1 MSAYIVVAPV
11 RYSLLCFWLVCL
23 WLSAGAETLWDY
35 LQQAR
40 PELARQRL
48 RSFTPLQRAQLAYA
62 AGETGEAWRL
72 IRQLEK
78 SYQPGQQ
85 PPEFFWV
92 RAQLLRND
100 QWELAEKNLRGL
112 LELKCSREL
121 RLGALSLLAQG
132 AAEQH
137 QEAQSQQYWADAT
150 QQASLLQDHEVA
162 ALIRL
167 GLIQANLHL
176 QANRPNQALAGLLT
190 TRTLATRSHFPAL
203 ACLADLKLAETDMEL
218 ADWQAFPTHCLRSL
232 EQARACPEPWLVE
245 KICTFWVD
253 QQLAR
258 RSEPRAVGHC
268 VTSLEAAQEWFQ
280 GEARLAVTRQLA
292 RAYSL
297 GLNERVKGLRLLDS
311 ALRQCKQPRLRVRI
325 LAERFSQISPG
336 DKLARRTALLELNGA
351 LQKLGDLQ
359 PEDPILRT
367 LPRHGGLAAL
377 AETYLPDDPGKAEET
392 FRKAE
397 TAAATPARR
406 LEVVNYELTRY
417 TAVQAMPLA
426 RKTLTRLLEMLKA
439 APLDQETS
447 RIVRSQMFA
456 LRSEASQFKRLLLV
470 DDIRP
475 APESPSTIVLT
486 QLLREQALQSRLERN
501 IYDRIRLAQ
510 NYKESCEAY
519 QARAEL
525 LLAQGRW
532 GEAIL
537 ALERVQQS
545 AKVGGWPLRQALA
558 QRMMADAFWTMG
570 RARLAIEAEKTAEQL
585 FAASPNARDQRSA
598 QDCRLLRAY
607 FLLRSNQAQDAL
619 LLCQHSGSPWFSF
632 LEGRCYLA
640 LNQPA
645 QAEKAFLAARFDE
658 ELPEIGRLVY
668 LARCGSRS
676 DEYYREAYERARRSG
691 SLAVREVCL
700 DWAGWLRQQHQEE
713 RASQLEREAAGL
725 VTAMLQEYPAEVRE
739 RLLDEPHTQVL
750 LKSNRPALVN
760 ATVSESPRESRRTF
774 LAKLN
779 DVRERYPDLD
789 STLAVPPGDLAAL
802 QEQLPKNRVLVQ
814 YYAADTDLYAMRV
827 DSSSCRLIQV
837 AVEKKVLQQWV
848 EDLRRALIRGNEVP
862 ELPARRL
869 HAILVGALGSD
880 LDGKQIQVVPNG
892 FFWYLP
898 WDVLK
903 DPQGRFL
910 VESQEWS
917 CVSPAE
923 LLRAGIGSEKAG
935 QTLERVV
942 ALGGTSA
949 NLPATG
955 QEASAVAALF
965 PHGVALIGPQARA
978 SELVRLAPR
987 AQVLHV
993 AAHSGLSPELNQT
1006 YIELSDGRFSLEQ
1019 IYGLQL
1025 ERGAR
1030 VVLSSC
1036 ESGLGQA
1043 APGREVASLASAF
1056 LSSGASS
1063 VVATLWRV
1071 EDGPSAAFFQKFYPH
1086 LLKNES
1092 ISTSLRQARLEC
1104 LNDPELKEPRNW
1116 GAYQLIG
1123 DPG

>member
-1 MSAYIVVAPV
+1 MARAS
-11 RYSLLCFWLVCL
+11 YSFVLFLWFVCL
-23 WLSAGAETLWDY
+23 SLTAGAETLWDY

-48 RSFTPLQRAQLAYA
+48 RSFTPIEQAQLAYA
-62 AGETGEAWRL
+62 SGETGEAWRI
-72 IRQLEK
+72 IRKLEK
-78 SYQPGQQ
+78 TYQPGKQ

-92 RAQLLRND
+92 RGQLLRNE
-100 QWELAEKNLRGL
+100 QWDLAEKNFRGM
-112 LELKCSREL
+112 LELKCSREM
-121 RLGALSLLAQG
+121 RLAALTLLAQG

-137 QEAQSQQYWADAT
+137 QEAASKRYWSDAA
-150 QQASLLQDHEVA
+150 QQASLLNENEVA

-167 GLIQANLHL
+167 DLIQANLHL
-176 QANRPNQALAGLLT
+176 QASQPNQALAGLLT
-190 TRTLATRSHFPAL
+190 ARSLATRAHYPAL
-203 ACLADLKLAETDMEL
+203 ASLIDLKLAEADMEL

-245 KICTFWVD
+245 KICAFWVD

-268 VTSLEAAQEWFQ
+268 ITSLEAAQEWFQ

-292 RAYSL
+292 RAYSV
-297 GLNERVKGLRLLDS
+297 GLNQRSKGLALLDK
-311 ALRQCKQPRLRVRI
+311 ALRQCKNPRLRVRI
-325 LAERFSQISPG
+325 LAERFMQLGPW
-336 DKLARRTALLELNGA
+336 DKLARRAALLKLNGA
-351 LQKLGDLQ
+351 LHQLGELQ
-359 PEDPILRT
+359 PEDPILRS
-367 LPRHGGLAAL
+367 LPRHGGLATL
-377 AETYLPDDPGKAEET
+377 AETYLPDDPEKAQEI

-397 TAAATPARR
+397 AGAGTPARR
-406 LEVVNYELTRY
+406 LEIVNFELTRY
-417 TAVQAMPLA
+417 TAVNAMPLA
-426 RKTLTRLLEMLKA
+426 RKTLSHLLELLKS
-439 APLDQETS
+439 APLDQETA
-447 RIVRSQMFA
+447 RLVRSQMFA
-456 LRSEASQFKRLLLV
+456 LRGEASQSKRLLLV

-486 QLLREQALQSRLERN
+486 TLLHEEALQSKLERN

-510 NYKESCEAY
+510 NYREACDAY

-532 GEAIL
+532 GEALL
-537 ALERVQQS
+537 ALERLQQS
-545 AKVGGWPLRQALA
+545 AKEGGWPLRQAQGL
-558 QRMMADAFWTMG
+558 RMSADAFWILG
-570 RARLAIEAEKTAEQL
+570 RSKLAIEAEKSAEFL
-585 FAASPNARDQRSA
+585 FAASPNARDQRNA
-598 QDCRLLRAY
+598 LDCRLLRAY
-607 FLLRSNQAQDAL
+607 FLLRSNQAQEAL
-619 LLCQHSGSPWFSF
+619 LLCQQNRGPWFSF
-632 LEGRCYLA
+632 LEGRCQLA
-640 LNQPA
+640 LKQPEA
-645 QAEKAFLAARFDE
+645 AEKAFLAARFDE
-658 ELPEIGRLVY
+658 ELSEIGRLVY
-668 LARCGSRS
+668 LARCGSQP
-676 DEYYREAYERARRSG
+676 EQYYREAYTRAQKTA

-700 DWAGWLRQQHQEE
+700 DWAAWLRSQHREP
-713 RASQLEREAAGL
+713 EAARL
-725 VTAMLQEYPAEVRE
+725 EAETATQVTALLQEYPAEVRD
-739 RLLDEPHTQVL
+739 RLLDEPHTQLL
-750 LKSNRPALVN
+750 LKSNRPTTA
-760 ATVSESPRESRRTF
+760 AASEESPRESRRTF

-814 YYAADTDLYAMRV
+814 YFSADTDLYAMRV
-827 DSSSCRLIQV
+827 DSNSCRLIQV
-837 AVEKKVLQQWV
+837 AVEKQVLQKWV
-848 EDLRRALIRGNEVP
+848 EDIRKALTRGSDVP
-862 ELPARRL
+862 EAAARRL
-869 HAILVGALGSD
+869 HAVLVGSLGQD
-880 LDGKQIQVVPNG
+880 LNGKQVQVVPNG

-903 DPQGRFL
+903 DGQGKYL

-923 LLRAGIGSEKAG
+923 LLRAGVGAG
-935 QTLERVV
+935 PSQKLERVL
-942 ALGGTSA
+942 ALGGTTPS
-949 NLPATG
+949 LPATG

-965 PHGVALIGPQARA
+965 PHGVALVGAEAKA
-978 SELVRLAPR
+978 SELIRLAPQ

-1019 IYGLQL
+1019 VYGLQL
-1025 ERGAR
+1025 ERGSK

-1043 APGREVASLASAF
+1043 APGREVSSLASAF

-1071 EDGPSAAFFQKFYPH
+1071 EDAPSAAFFQKFYPH
-1086 LLKNES
+1086 LLKNQS
-1092 ISTSLRQARLEC
+1092 ISEALRQARLEC
-1104 LNDPELKEPRNW
+1104 LQDPQLKDPRNW

>member
-1 MSAYIVVAPV
+1 MARANYRLV
-11 RYSLLCFWLVCL
+11 LLWFVCL
-23 WLSAGAETLWDY
+23 SLTAGAETLWDY

-48 RSFTPLQRAQLAYA
+48 RSFTPLEEAQLAYA
-62 AGETGEAWRL
+62 RGETGEAWRL

-78 SYQPGQQ
+78 SYKPGQQ

-92 RAQLLRND
+92 RGQLLRNE
-100 QWELAEKNLRGL
+100 QWDLAEKNFRGL

-121 RLGALSLLAQG
+121 RLATLTLLAQG

-137 QEAQSQQYWADAT
+137 QEAASRQYWSDAA
-150 QQASLLQDHEVA
+150 QQASLLNENEVA

-167 GLIQANLHL
+167 DLIQANLHL
-176 QANRPNQALAGLLT
+176 QSNQANQALAGLLT
-190 TRTLATRSHFPAL
+190 ARSLATRSHYPAL
-203 ACLADLKLAETDMEL
+203 ASLVDLKLAETDMEL

-268 VTSLEAAQEWFQ
+268 ITSLEAAQDWFQ

-292 RAYSL
+292 RAYTV
-297 GLNERVKGLRLLDS
+297 GLNQRGKGLQLLDT
-311 ALRQCKQPRLRVRI
+311 ALRQCKNPRLRVRI
-325 LAERFSQISPG
+325 LGERFNQVGPG
-336 DKLARRTALLELNGA
+336 DKLARRAALTELTTA
-351 LQKLGDLQ
+351 LQKLGELQ
-359 PEDPILRT
+359 PEDPILRS

-377 AETYLPDDPGKAEET
+377 AETYLPDEPEKAAEI

-397 TAAATPARR
+397 MSVPSAARR
-406 LEVVNYELTRY
+406 LEIVNFELTRY
-417 TAVQAMPLA
+417 TAVNAMPQA
-426 RKTLTRLLEMLKA
+426 RKTLSHLLELLKE
-439 APLDQETS
+439 APLDQDTA
-447 RIVRSQMFA
+447 RLVRSQMFA
-456 LRSEASQFKRLLLV
+456 LRGEASQSKRLLLV

-475 APESPSTIVLT
+475 APESPATIVLT
-486 QLLREQALQSRLERN
+486 QLLHEEALQSKLERN

-510 NYKESCEAY
+510 NYREACDAY

-537 ALERVQQS
+537 ALERLQQS
-545 AKVGGWPLRQALA
+545 AKEGGWPLRQAQAL
-558 QRMMADAFWTMG
+558 RMSADAFWTLG
-570 RARLAIEAEKTAEQL
+570 RARMAIEAEKSAERL
-585 FAASPNARDQRSA
+585 FAASPSARDQRSA
-598 QDCRLLRAY
+598 QDCRLLQAY
-607 FLLRSNQAQDAL
+607 FLLRSNQAQEAL
-619 LLCQHSGSPWFSF
+619 ALCRQTRGPWFSF

-640 LNQPA
+640 LKQPA
-645 QAEKAFLAARFDE
+645 EAEKAFQAARFDE
-658 ELPEIGRLVY
+658 ELSEIGRLVY
-668 LARCGSRS
+668 LARCGSRPE
-676 DEYYREAYERARRSG
+676 EYYREAYERARKTA

-700 DWAGWLRQQHQEE
+700 DWAAWLRQNHQED
-713 RASQLEREAAGL
+713 RAAQLERETATQ
-725 VTAMLQEYPAEVRE
+725 VTALLQEYPAEVRD
-739 RLLDEPHTQVL
+739 RLLDEPHTQLL
-750 LKSNRPALVN
+750 LKSNRPV
-760 ATVSESPRESRRTF
+760 ATAAVAESPRESRRTF

-802 QEQLPKNRVLVQ
+802 QDQLPKNRVLVQ
-814 YYAADTDLYAMRV
+814 YFSADTDLYAMRV
-827 DSSSCRLIQV
+827 DSNSCRLIQV
-837 AVEKKVLQQWV
+837 AVEKQVLQKWV
-848 EDLRRALIRGNEVP
+848 DDIRQALSRGNEVP
-862 ELPARRL
+862 EAASRRL
-869 HAILVGALGSD
+869 HAILVGSLGPE
-880 LDGKQIQVVPNG
+880 LDGKQVQVVPNG

-903 DPQGRFL
+903 DGQGRYL

-923 LLRAGIGSEKAG
+923 LLRGGVKADKAPPA
-935 QTLERVV
+935 LERVL

-965 PHGVALIGPQARA
+965 PHGVALVGPQARA
-978 SELVRLAPR
+978 SELVRLAPQ

-1019 IYGLQL
+1019 VYGLQL
-1025 ERGAR
+1025 ERGSK

-1043 APGREVASLASAF
+1043 APGREVSSLASAF

-1071 EDGPSAAFFQKFYPH
+1071 EDAPSAAFFQKFYPH
-1086 LLKNES
+1086 LLQHQT
-1092 ISTSLRQARLEC
+1092 ISAALRQARLDC
-1104 LNDPELKEPRNW
+1104 LRDPQLKDPRNW

>member
-1 MSAYIVVAPV
+1 MVAPV
-11 RYSLLCFWLVCL
+11 RSRLLLFWFVYLSLA
-23 WLSAGAETLWDY
+23 AGGETLWDY

-40 PELARQRL
+40 PDLARQRL
-48 RSFTPLQRAQLAYA
+48 HSFSPLEQAQLAYA
-62 AGETGEAWRL
+62 RGDTGEAWRL

-85 PPEFFWV
+85 PAEFFWV

-112 LELKCSREL
+112 LEMKCSRQL

-137 QEAQSQQYWADAT
+137 QQADSRQYWSDAT
-150 QQASLLQDHEVA
+150 QQASLLNENEGA

-167 GLIQANLHL
+167 NLIQANLHL
-176 QANRPNQALAGLLT
+176 QANQPNQALAGLLT
-190 TRTLATRSHFPAL
+190 ARLLASRSHFPAL
-203 ACLADLKLAETDMEL
+203 VCLVDLKLAETDMEL
-218 ADWQAFPTHCLRSL
+218 ADWQAFPTQCLRSL
-232 EQARACPEPWLVE
+232 EQARTCPEPWLVE

-268 VTSLEAAQEWFQ
+268 VTSLETARDWFQ

-297 GLNERVKGLRLLDS
+297 GLNQRAKGLGLLES
-311 ALRQCKQPRLRVRI
+311 ALRQCKQPKLRVRI
-325 LAERFSQISPG
+325 LAERFSQISPA
-336 DKLARRTALLELNGA
+336 DKLARRAALLELNGG
-351 LQKLGDLQ
+351 LQKLGPLQ
-359 PEDPILRT
+359 PEDPILRA

-377 AETYLPDDPGKAEET
+377 AETYLPDDPEKAQET
-392 FRKAE
+392 FRRAE
-397 TAAATPARR
+397 AEAPNAARR

-417 TAVQAMPLA
+417 TAVNAMPLA
-426 RKTLTRLLEMLKA
+426 RKTLTRLLGMLKE

-447 RIVRSQMFA
+447 RIVRAQMFA

-486 QLLREQALQSRLERN
+486 QLLREEALQSRLERT

-510 NYKESCEAY
+510 NYKESCDAY
-519 QARAEL
+519 LARAEL

-545 AKVGGWPLRQALA
+545 AQEGGWPLRAAQAK
-558 QRMMADAFWTMG
+558 RMSADAFWTMG
-570 RARLAIEAEKTAEQL
+570 RSRLAIEAEQSAELL

-607 FLLRSNQAQDAL
+607 FMLRSNLVQDAL
-619 LLCQHSGSPWFSF
+619 LLCQQSRGPWFSF
-632 LEGRCYLA
+632 LEGRCLLA

-645 QAEKAFLAARFDE
+645 LAEKAFSEAKFDE
-658 ELPEIGRLVY
+658 ELAEIGRLVY
-668 LARCGSRS
+668 LARCGNRPE
-676 DEYYREAYERARRSG
+676 EYYRQAYERAQKTG

-700 DWAGWLRQQHQEE
+700 DWAGWLRQQHLEE
-713 RASQLEREAAGL
+713 RAAQLERDTAQQ
-725 VTAMLQEYPAEVRE
+725 VTALLQEYPAEVRE
-739 RLLDEPHTQVL
+739 RLLDEPQTQLL
-750 LKSNRPALVN
+750 LKSNRSPVVN
-760 ATVSESPRESRRTF
+760 ATVDQSPRESRRIF

-779 DVRERYPDLD
+779 ELRERYPDLD

-802 QEQLPKNRVLVQ
+802 QAQLPKERVLVQ
-814 YYAADTDLYAMRV
+814 YFAADTDLYAMRV
-827 DSSSCRLIQV
+827 DSTRCRLIQV
-837 AVEKKVLQQWV
+837 AVEKQVLQKWV
-848 EDLRRALIRGNEVP
+848 EDLRQALSRGQDVP
-862 ELPARRL
+862 ELAARRL
-869 HAILVGALGSD
+869 YAVLIGSLGAD
-880 LDGKQIQVVPNG
+880 LDGKQVQVVPNS

-903 DPQGRFL
+903 DSQGRYL

-917 CVSPAE
+917 CVSPAQ
-923 LLRAGIGSEKAG
+923 LLRSGLHSEKLG
-935 QTLERVV
+935 QALDRVV

-955 QEASAVAALF
+955 EEASAVAALF
-965 PHGVALIGPQARA
+965 PHGLALIGPQARA
-978 SELVRLAPR
+978 SELVRLAPQ

-1006 YIELSDGRFSLEQ
+1006 YIQLSDGRFSLEQ

-1043 APGREVASLASAF
+1043 APGREVSSLASAF
-1056 LSSGASS
+1056 LSCGASS

-1071 EDGPSAAFFQKFYPH
+1071 EDAPSAAFFQKFYPH
-1086 LLKNES
+1086 LLQNRS
-1092 ISTSLRQARLEC
+1092 ISDSLRQARLEC
-1104 LNDPELKEPRNW
+1104 LKDPGLKEPCNW

>member
-1 MSAYIVVAPV
+1 MVAPV
-11 RYSLLCFWLVCL
+11 RYSFFFWLVCL
-23 WLSAGAETLWDY
+23 SLAAHGQTLWDY

-48 RSFTPLQRAQLAYA
+48 HSFTPLQQAQLACA
-62 AGETGEAWRL
+62 RGESGEAWRL

-100 QWELAEKNLRGL
+100 QWDLAEKNLRGL

-121 RLGALSLLAQG
+121 RLAALSLLAQG

-137 QEAQSQQYWADAT
+137 QEADSRQYWSDAV
-150 QQASLLQDHEVA
+150 QQATLLNDSEVA

-167 GLIQANLHL
+167 DLIQANLHL
-176 QANRPNQALAGLLT
+176 QANQPNLALAGLLT
-190 TRTLATRSHFPAL
+190 ARSLATRSHFPAL
-203 ACLADLKLAETDMEL
+203 ACLVDLKLAETDMEL

-232 EQARACPEPWLVE
+232 EGARNCPEPWLVE

-268 VTSLEAAQEWFQ
+268 VTSLESAQEWFQ
-280 GEARLAVTRQLA
+280 GESRLAVTRQLA

-297 GLNERVKGLRLLDS
+297 GLNQRARGMRLLDS
-311 ALRQCKQPRLRVRI
+311 ALSQCQQPRLRVRI
-325 LAERFSQISPG
+325 LAERFAQISPA
-336 DKLARRTALLELNGA
+336 DKLARRTALLELTGA

-359 PEDPILRT
+359 PEDPILRS

-377 AETYLPDDPGKAEET
+377 AETYLPDDPDKAQQT

-397 TAAATPARR
+397 AAALTPARR

-417 TAVQAMPLA
+417 TAVNTMPLA
-426 RKTLTRLLEMLKA
+426 RKTLSRLLEMLKA

-456 LRSEASQFKRLLLV
+456 LRSEANQSKRLLLL

-475 APESPSTIVLT
+475 APESPATIVLT
-486 QLLREQALQSRLERN
+486 QLLHEQALQSHLERN

-510 NYKESCEAY
+510 NYKESCDAY

-545 AKVGGWPLRQALA
+545 AQEGGWPLRQAQA
-558 QRMMADAFWTMG
+558 QRMMADTFWTMG
-570 RARLAIEAEKTAEQL
+570 RARLAIEHENTAERL
-585 FAASPNARDQRSA
+585 FGASPNARDQRSA

-607 FLLRSNQAQDAL
+607 FLLRSNQAQEAL
-619 LLCQHSGSPWFSF
+619 VLCQQSRGPWFSF
-632 LEGRCYLA
+632 LEGRCQMA

-645 QAEKAFLAARFDE
+645 LAEKAFLTAKFDE
-658 ELPEIGRLVY
+658 ELSEIGRLVY
-668 LARCGSRS
+668 LARCASRP
-676 DEYYREAYERARRSG
+676 EEHYREAYRRAQKTG
-691 SLAVREVCL
+691 SLVVREVCL
-700 DWAGWLRQQHQEE
+700 DWADWLRQQHQEE
-713 RASQLEREAAGL
+713 RAAQLERETAGE
-725 VTAMLQEYPAEVRE
+725 VTALLQEYPAEVRD
-739 RLLDEPHTQVL
+739 RLLDEPHTQRL
-750 LKSNRPALVN
+750 LKSNRPVVN
-760 ATVSESPRESRRTF
+760 ATPDESPRESRRLF

-779 DVRERYPDLD
+779 DMRERYPDLD

-802 QEQLPKNRVLVQ
+802 QEHLPQNRVLLQ
-814 YYAADTDLYAMRV
+814 YFAADTDLYAMRV
-827 DSSSCRLIQV
+827 DSRSCRLIQV
-837 AVEKKVLQQWV
+837 AVEKQVLQKWV
-848 EDLRRALIRGNEVP
+848 EDLRQALSRGHEPP
-862 ELPARRL
+862 ELAARRL
-869 HAILVGALGSD
+869 HAILVASLGAD

-903 DPQGRFL
+903 DGQGHYL
-910 VESQEWS
+910 VETQEWS

-923 LLRAGIGSEKAG
+923 LMRGGFRTPES
-935 QTLERVV
+935 TPLERVL
-942 ALGGTSA
+942 ALGGTSPA
-949 NLPATG
+949 LPATAA
-955 QEASAVAALF
+955 EASAVAALF
-965 PHGVALIGPQARA
+965 PHGVALVGPQARA
-978 SELVRLAPR
+978 SELVRLAPQ
-987 AQVLHV
+987 AQVLHL
-993 AAHSGLSPELNQT
+993 AAHSGLSQELNQT

-1019 IYGLQL
+1019 VYGLQL

-1043 APGREVASLASAF
+1043 APGREVSSLASAF
-1056 LSSGASS
+1056 LSCGASS
-1063 VVATLWRV
+1063 VVATLWQV
-1071 EDGPSAAFFQKFYPH
+1071 EDAPSAAFFQKFYPH
-1086 LLKNES
+1086 LLRNQS
-1092 ISTSLRQARLEC
+1092 ISTSLRQARLDC
-1104 LNDPELKEPRNW
+1104 LADPLLNSPRNW

>member
-1 MSAYIVVAPV
+1 MARVSYRA
-11 RYSLLCFWLVCL
+11 LLFWFVCL
-23 WLSAGAETLWDY
+23 SLTAGAETLWDY

-40 PELARQRL
+40 PDLARQRL
-48 RSFTPLQRAQLAYA
+48 RSFTPIQKAQLAYA
-62 AGETGEAWRL
+62 SGETGEAWRL

-100 QWELAEKNLRGL
+100 QWDLAEKNLRGL
-112 LELKCSREL
+112 LQMKCSREM

-132 AAEQH
+132 FAEQH
-137 QEAQSQQYWADAT
+137 QEGESKQFWSDAA
-150 QQASLLQDHEVA
+150 QQASLLDDHEVA

-167 GLIQANLHL
+167 DLIQANLHL
-176 QANRPNQALAGLLT
+176 QSKQPHLAVTGLLT
-190 TRTLATRSHFPAL
+190 ARSLATRSKFPAL
-203 ACLADLKLAETDMEL
+203 ACLVDLKLAEADMEL

-268 VTSLEAAQEWFQ
+268 VTSLESAQEWFQ

-292 RAYSL
+292 RAYSV
-297 GLNERVKGLRLLDS
+297 GLNQRSKGLGLLDS

-325 LAERFSQISPG
+325 LAERFSQISPA
-336 DKLARRTALLELNGA
+336 DKLARRAALLELNEG
-351 LQKLGDLQ
+351 LKHLGDLQ

-377 AETYLPDDPGKAEET
+377 AETYLPDDPDKAQQT
-392 FRKAE
+392 FRLAE
-397 TAAATPARR
+397 ASAPTAARR
-406 LEVVNYELTRY
+406 LEIINYELTRY
-417 TAVQAMPLA
+417 TAVNAMPLA
-426 RKTLTRLLEMLKA
+426 RKTLTRLLEKLKE

-456 LRSEASQFKRLLLV
+456 LRGEASQFKRLLMV

-510 NYKESCEAY
+510 NYKESCDAY

-545 AKVGGWPLRQALA
+545 AKVGGWPLRQAQAL
-558 QRMMADAFWTMG
+558 RMSADAFWILG
-570 RARLAIEAEKTAEQL
+570 RARLAIEAEKSAERL

-607 FLLRSNQAQDAL
+607 FMLRSNQAQEAL
-619 LLCQHSGSPWFSF
+619 LLCQQSRSPWFSF

-640 LNQPA
+640 LQKPA
-645 QAEKAFLAARFDE
+645 EAEKAFMAARFDE
-658 ELPEIGRLVY
+658 ELSEIGRLVY

-676 DEYYREAYERARRSG
+676 SESYQEAYQRARKIG

-700 DWAGWLRQQHQEE
+700 DWAGWLRQQHLEE
-713 RASQLEREAAGL
+713 QAVQLERETAGL
-725 VTAMLQEYPAEVRE
+725 ITAMLSEYPAEVRE
-739 RLLDEPHTQVL
+739 RLLDEPHTQLL
-750 LKSNRPALVN
+750 LKSDRPAPVN
-760 ATVSESPRESRRTF
+760 ASVAESPRESRRTF
-774 LAKLN
+774 LARLN
-779 DVRERYPDLD
+779 EVRERYPDMD

-802 QEQLPKNRVLVQ
+802 QEQLPKNRVLIQ
-814 YYAADTDLYAMRV
+814 YFAADTDLYAMRV
-827 DSSSCRLIQV
+827 DSNSCRLLQV
-837 AVEKKVLQQWV
+837 AVERQVLQKWV
-848 EDLRRALIRGNEVP
+848 EEIRQALSRGQEVP
-862 ELPARRL
+862 EMQARRL
-869 HAILVGALGSD
+869 HALLVGTLGAD
-880 LDGKQIQVVPNG
+880 LDGKQVQVVPNG

-903 DPQGRFL
+903 DVEGRYL
-910 VESQEWS
+910 VQSQEWS

-923 LLRAGIGSEKAG
+923 LLRAGVGSPAG
-935 QTLERVV
+935 SRVLERVV

-955 QEASAVAALF
+955 LEARAVAALF
-965 PHGVALIGPQARA
+965 PRGVALIGAEARA
-978 SELVRLAPR
+978 SELVRLAPQ
-987 AQVLHV
+987 AQVLHL

-1019 IYGLQL
+1019 VYGLQL

-1030 VVLSSC
+1030 VILSSC

-1092 ISTSLRQARLEC
+1092 ISRSLRQARLEC
-1104 LNDPELKEPRNW
+1104 LNDPQLKDPRNW

>member
-1 MSAYIVVAPV
+1 MARVSY
-11 RYSLLCFWLVCL
+11 RFLFLWFVCL
-23 WLSAGAETLWDY
+23 SLAAGAETLWDY

-40 PELARQRL
+40 PDLARQRL
-48 RSFTPLQRAQLAYA
+48 RSFTPIEQAQLAYA
-62 AGETGEAWRL
+62 RGETGEAWRL
-72 IRQLEK
+72 IRLLED
-78 SYQPGQQ
+78 SYQPGKQ
-85 PPEFFWV
+85 PAEFFWV

-100 QWELAEKNLRGL
+100 QWDLAEKNLRGL
-112 LELKCSREL
+112 LQMKCSREM

-132 AAEQH
+132 FAEQH
-137 QEAQSQQYWADAT
+137 QEAESKQSWSDAA
-150 QQASLLQDHEVA
+150 QQASLLNEHEVA

-167 GLIQANLHL
+167 DLIQANLHL
-176 QANRPNQALAGLLT
+176 QANQPNLAVAGLLT
-190 TRTLATRSHFPAL
+190 ARSLATRSKFPAL
-203 ACLADLKLAETDMEL
+203 ACLVDLKLAEADMEL

-258 RSEPRAVGHC
+258 RSEPRAVGLC

-280 GEARLAVTRQLA
+280 GDARLAVTRQLA
-292 RAYSL
+292 RAYSV
-297 GLNERVKGLRLLDS
+297 GLNQRAKGLALLDS

-325 LAERFSQISPG
+325 LTERFSQISPT
-336 DKLARRTALLELNGA
+336 DKLARRTALLELNEG
-351 LQKLGDLQ
+351 LKKLGDLQ
-359 PEDPILRT
+359 AEDPILRT

-377 AETYLPDDPGKAEET
+377 AETYLPDDPEKAQQT
-392 FRKAE
+392 FRQAE
-397 TAAATPARR
+397 ASALTPARR
-406 LEVVNYELTRY
+406 LEIVNYELTRY
-417 TAVQAMPLA
+417 TAVHAMPLA
-426 RKTLTRLLEMLKA
+426 RKTLSRLLEMLKE

-486 QLLREQALQSRLERN
+486 QLLHEQALQSRLERN

-510 NYKESCEAY
+510 NYKESCDAY

-532 GEAIL
+532 GEAVL

-545 AKVGGWPLRQALA
+545 AKVGGWPLRQAQAL
-558 QRMMADAFWTMG
+558 RMTADAFWTMG
-570 RARLAIEAEKTAEQL
+570 RGRLAIEAEKSAERL
-585 FAASPNARDQRSA
+585 FAASPSARDQRSA

-607 FLLRSNQAQDAL
+607 FMLRSNQAQEAL
-619 LLCQHSGSPWFSF
+619 LLCQQSRSPWFSF
-632 LEGRCYLA
+632 LEGRCYLT
-640 LNQPA
+640 LKKPA
-645 QAEKAFLAARFDE
+645 EAEKAFLAARFDE
-658 ELPEIGRLVY
+658 ELSEIGRLVY
-668 LARCGSRS
+668 LARCGSRA
-676 DEYYREAYERARRSG
+676 DEYYREAYTRAQKTG

-700 DWAGWLRQQHQEE
+700 DWASWLRQQHQEE
-713 RASQLEREAAGL
+713 RAAQLERETAML
-725 VTAMLQEYPAEVRE
+725 VTAVLQEYPAEVRE
-739 RLLDEPHTQVL
+739 RLLDEPHTQLL
-750 LKSNRPALVN
+750 LKTDRPATVN
-760 ATVSESPRESRRTF
+760 ATVAPSPRESRRTF
-774 LAKLN
+774 LASLN
-779 DVRERYPDLD
+779 EVRERYPDLD

-802 QEQLPKNRVLVQ
+802 QEQLPANRVLVQ
-814 YYAADTDLYAMRV
+814 YFAADTDLYAMRV
-827 DSSSCRLIQV
+827 DSGSCRLIQV
-837 AVEKKVLQQWV
+837 AVEKEVLQKWV
-848 EDLRRALIRGNEVP
+848 EEIRQALSRGQDVP
-862 ELPARRL
+862 EMPARRL
-869 HAILVGALGSD
+869 HAVLVGALGAD
-880 LDGKQIQVVPNG
+880 LNGKQVQVVPNG

-903 DPQGRFL
+903 DTEGRYL
-910 VESQEWS
+910 VQSQEWS

-923 LLRAGIGSEKAG
+923 LLRAGVGSAKGGPA
-935 QTLERVV
+935 LERVV
-942 ALGGTSA
+942 ALGGTSP

-955 QEASAVAALF
+955 LEARAVAALF
-965 PHGVALIGPQARA
+965 PQGVALIGAQARA
-978 SELVRLAPR
+978 SELVRLAPQ
-987 AQVLHV
+987 AQVLHL

-1019 IYGLQL
+1019 VYGLQL

-1043 APGREVASLASAF
+1043 APGREVSSLASAF

-1092 ISTSLRQARLEC
+1092 ISSSLRQARLEC
-1104 LNDPELKEPRNW
+1104 LNDPQLKDPRNW

>member
-1 MSAYIVVAPV
+1 MVAPV
-11 RYSLLCFWLVCL
+11 RYSLVLFWLVCL
-23 WLSAGAETLWDY
+23 SLAAHDQTLWDY

-48 RSFTPLQRAQLAYA
+48 HSFTPLQQAQLAYA
-62 AGETGEAWRL
+62 RGETGEAWRL

-100 QWELAEKNLRGL
+100 QWDLAEKNLRGL

-121 RLGALSLLAQG
+121 RLGALTLLAQG

-137 QEAQSQQYWADAT
+137 QEAQSRQYWSDAT
-150 QQASLLQDHEVA
+150 EQASLLNENEVA

-167 GLIQANLHL
+167 DLIQANLHL
-176 QANRPNQALAGLLT
+176 QANQPTQALAGLLT
-190 TRTLATRSHFPAL
+190 ARSLATRSQFPAL
-203 ACLADLKLAETDMEL
+203 ACLVDLKLAETDMEL

-232 EQARACPEPWLVE
+232 EGARNCPEPWLVE

-268 VTSLEAAQEWFQ
+268 VTSLESAQEWFQ
-280 GEARLAVTRQLA
+280 GESRLAVTRQLA

-297 GLNERVKGLRLLDS
+297 GLNQRAKGMRLLDS

-325 LAERFSQISPG
+325 LAERFAQLSPA
-336 DKLARRTALLELNGA
+336 DKLARRHALLELNGA

-359 PEDPILRT
+359 PEDPILRS

-377 AETYLPDDPGKAEET
+377 AETYLPDDPDQAQET

-397 TAAATPARR
+397 ASAPSAARR
-406 LEVVNYELTRY
+406 LEIVNYELTRY
-417 TAVQAMPLA
+417 TAVNAMPLA
-426 RKTLTRLLEMLKA
+426 RKTLTRLLEMLKQ

-456 LRSEASQFKRLLLV
+456 LRSEASQTKRLLLL

-475 APESPSTIVLT
+475 APESPATIVLT
-486 QLLREQALQSRLERN
+486 QLLHEQSLQSHLERN

-510 NYKESCEAY
+510 NYKESCDAY

-545 AKVGGWPLRQALA
+545 AKEGGWPLRQAQA
-558 QRMMADAFWTMG
+558 QRMLADTFWTMG
-570 RARLAIEAEKTAEQL
+570 RAKLAIEHEKTAERL
-585 FAASPNARDQRSA
+585 FSASPNARDQRSA

-607 FLLRSNQAQDAL
+607 FLLRSNQSQDAL
-619 LLCQHSGSPWFSF
+619 LLCQQSQGPWFSF
-632 LEGRCYLA
+632 LEGRCQMA

-645 QAEKAFLAARFDE
+645 LAEKAFLAAKFDE
-658 ELPEIGRLVY
+658 ELSEIGRLVY
-668 LARCGSRS
+668 LARCGSQP
-676 DEYYREAYERARRSG
+676 EYYYREAYQRAQKTR

-700 DWAGWLRQQHQEE
+700 DWADWLRQQHQEE
-713 RASQLEREAAGL
+713 RAAQLERETAAE
-725 VTAMLQEYPAEVRE
+725 VTALLLEYPAEVRD
-739 RLLDEPHTQVL
+739 RLLDEPHTQRL
-750 LKSNRPALVN
+750 LKSNRPAAVN
-760 ATVSESPRESRRTF
+760 TSPDESPRESRRIF

-802 QEQLPKNRVLVQ
+802 QEQLPENRVLVQ

-827 DSSSCRLIQV
+827 DSKSCRLIQV
-837 AVEKKVLQQWV
+837 AVEKQVLQKWV
-848 EDLRRALIRGNEVP
+848 DDLRQALSRGGEPP
-862 ELPARRL
+862 EMAARRL
-869 HAILVGALGSD
+869 HAILVASLGSD
-880 LDGKQIQVVPNG
+880 LNGKQVQVVPNG

-903 DPQGRFL
+903 DTQGHYL
-910 VESQEWS
+910 VEGQEWS

-923 LLRAGIGSEKAG
+923 LLRGGFGNQKSAP
-935 QTLERVV
+935 LERVL
-942 ALGGTSA
+942 ALGGTSPS
-949 NLPATG
+949 LPATG
-955 QEASAVAALF
+955 EEASAVAALF
-965 PHGVALIGPQARA
+965 PHGTALVGPQARA
-978 SELVRLAPR
+978 SELVRLAPQ
-987 AQVLHV
+987 AQVLHL
-993 AAHSGLSPELNQT
+993 AAHSGLSQELNQT

-1019 IYGLQL
+1019 VYGLQL

-1043 APGREVASLASAF
+1043 APGREVSSLASAF

-1071 EDGPSAAFFQKFYPH
+1071 EDAPSAAFFQKFYPH
-1086 LLKNES
+1086 LLKNQS

-1104 LNDPELKEPRNW
+1104 LADPLLKEPRTW